1 VASTYAQAVKP
12 PAPVARAEDSGPMFH
27 GLFRSGGDN
36 EPVAPVVNALWG
48 TPPAAATAT
57 PPNAGTPAA
66 AYAPAASEPRRP
78 QPLDL
83 FQDQPTDA
91 RALFRGRV

>member
-1 VASTYAQAVKP
+1 
-12 PAPVARAEDSGPMFH
+12 MFH
-27 GLFRSGGDN
+27 GLFRSSGDS

-48 TPPAAATAT
+48 TPPATAMR
-57 PPNAGTPAA
+57 PAA
-66 AYAPAASEPRRP
+66 DTPITAYAPTAREPRRP

-83 FQDQPTDA
+83 FQDRLPDA